1 MEQVNVLLVDDNAQ
15 NRLVLGS
22 VLAELGENVV
32 LAESGREALRCL
44 LRQQFAVVLLD
55 VNMPGLDGFETA
67 ALIRQRESSAQTPII
82 FITAFGDDTH
92 STRGYSLGAVDYLIS
107 PVVPEVLRTKVAV
120 FVELFRK
127 NEEGKRQAI
136 LQRRRAERLE
146 RLGEISLAINA
157 APTLPQIV
165 ELTTAAARELFG
177 EAEVVESPSTGSAAP
192 GGRAAATPAGQGRI
206 YVEVKSE
213 LGEDAAAL
221 VSQLGQVASLA
232 AANVLS
238 KEALEA
244 NRLKDEFLSNLS
256 HELRGPLNA
265 ILGWSHI
272 LDLTA
277 PDSENWRRGLE
288 AIQRNA
294 QLQSHLIEDLL
305 DVARIVSGKL
315 RISPRTTRL
324 LPLVEMALD
333 VVRPQAAAQETDL
346 RLTLGPGVDP
356 QLRLRADPDRLQQ
369 VVLNLL
375 GNALKFTPERGR
387 VTLHVA
393 VRAGEIDLVVSDTG
407 QGIEP
412 SFLPLV
418 FDRLRQGDETGGR
431 VQGGLGLGL
440 AIVEHI
446 VELHGGTVR
455 AESDG
460 AGRGATFTVTLPVG
474 EVEDEAAEDAAQ
486 EDARDPVG
494 QGERLAELEILVVD
508 DQADARELSATA
520 LRQAGA
526 RVETAGSMREALEIL
541 SSRQPHVLVSDIA
554 MSGGDG
560 YELLQRVR
568 RLEAKGTRPIPALA
582 VTAHAQ
588 LDDRRRALASGF
600 DEHLPKPVEPT
611 DLVAAVARLAARDAA

>member
-1 MEQVNVLLVDDNAQ
+1 MKQVNVLLVDDNAQ

-92 STRGYSLGAVDYLIS
+92 STRGYSLGAVDYLIA

-120 FVELFRK
+120 FVELFRN

-177 EAEVVESPSTGSAAP
+177 EAEVVESPSAGSAAP
-192 GGRAAATPAGQGRI
+192 GGRAAAMPAGQGRI

-213 LGEDAAAL
+213 HGDDAAAL
-221 VSQLGQVASLA
+221 VTQLGQVASLA

-324 LPLVEMALD
+324 LPVVEMALD

-346 RLTLGPGVDP
+346 RLTLGPGVEP

-440 AIVEHI
+440 AIVKHI

-460 AGRGATFTVTLPVG
+460 VGRGATFTVTLPIG
-474 EVEDEAAEDAAQ
+474 EIEDEAAQDAAQ
-486 EDARDPVG
+486 EDARDPAEA
-494 QGERLAELEILVVD
+494 GERLAELEVLVVD

-582 VTAHAQ
+582 VTAYAQ